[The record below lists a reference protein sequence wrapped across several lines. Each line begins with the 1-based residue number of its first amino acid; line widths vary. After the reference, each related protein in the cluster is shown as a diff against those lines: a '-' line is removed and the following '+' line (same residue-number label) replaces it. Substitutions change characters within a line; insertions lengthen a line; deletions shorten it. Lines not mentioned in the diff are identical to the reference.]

1 MDLREY
7 AIAEAQK
14 KGIPPDL
21 FLRMIGQ
28 ESGFDQSAV
37 SPKGASGVGQL
48 MPGTA
53 KELGVDASD
62 PYQNIEGSAR
72 YLAQQYAK
80 FGTWPLALA
89 AYNAGPGAVSKH
101 GGIPPYAETQGYV
114 AKIMGT
120 NGGPTGTR
128 PSAYAPDM
136 PANAPALPPM
146 SMTPKDPMDG
156 MSPFE
161 KMMTMAGRNVPASNS
176 GLDNIVGMFK
186 GFDKQSAPQVAA
198 LDDWKKQQ
206 NPLLRGLFGMFGG

>member
-7 AIAEAQK
+7 AIAEAQR
-14 KGIPPDL
+14 KGIPPDI
-21 FLRMIGQ
+21 FLRMLGQ
-28 ESGFDQSAV
+28 ESGFNQSAV

-80 FGTWPLALA
+80 FGTWPMALA
-89 AYNAGPGAVSKH
+89 AYNAGPGAVSKY
-101 GGIPPYAETQGYV
+101 GAIPPYAETQHYV
-114 AKIMGT
+114 AKILGT

-128 PSAYAPDM
+128 PSTYAPDM
-136 PANAPALPPM
+136 PVNAPTLPPM
-146 SMTPKDPMDG
+146 SAPQGSPFEG

-161 KMMTMAGRNVPASNS
+161 RMMTARGYSAPANNS
-176 GLDNIVGMFK
+176 GLDNIVGLFK
-186 GFDKQSAPQVAA
+186 GFDKMSEPQMTAMN
-198 LDDWKKQQ
+198 DWKKQQ
-206 NPLLRGLFGMFGG
+206 GLATRGLLGLFGG

>member
-1 MDLREY
+1 MDLRDY
-7 AIAEAQK
+7 AIAEAHR
-14 KGIPPDL
+14 KGIPPEI
-21 FLRMIGQ
+21 FLKMIGQ

-37 SPKGASGVGQL
+37 SPKGASGIGQL

-53 KELGVDASD
+53 KELGVDPSD

-80 FGTWPLALA
+80 FGTWPMALA
-89 AYNAGPGAVSKH
+89 AYNAGPGAVSKY
-101 GGIPPYAETQGYV
+101 GTIPPYAETQNYV

-120 NGGPTGTR
+120 NGGPAANR

-136 PANAPALPPM
+136 PMNSPTLPQMTAPPA
-146 SMTPKDPMDG
+146 DPLAD

-161 KMMTMAGRNVPASNS
+161 KLMTLSGRNVPASNS
-176 GLDNIVGMFK
+176 GFDNIVGMFK
-186 GFDKQSAPQVAA
+186 GFDKMSAPQATA
-198 LDDWKKQQ
+198 MDDWKKQQ